1 MMGDYLDFYPDYKV
15 TREQE
20 KQEFLDIIQFKK
32 ENPERVTLLMGNH
45 LDHYCGI
52 SEDLARFSYDD
63 ALDYYNIINENK
75 DLFKIVHRVDNV
87 IYSHAGITTGWL
99 RFNNII
105 EDPNTIESDI
115 NKFKV
120 FNDSFVSDPGWSLGY
135 AKNPLGQISR
145 GRGGSYWDGSCEW
158 ASLEEMWDNSAFK
171 DSLIQIFAHTRLK
184 ETGSF
189 IHKDNFYMCDSRS
202 VFIWDG
208 SELKVYE

>member
-1 MMGDYLDFYPDYKV
+1 MNNETLIISDTHGLGFWRKVINTDLPVVMLGDYLDNYLDYKV

-75 DLFKIVHRVDNV
+75 ELFKVVHKVDNV

-99 RFNNII
+99 RFNNIT

-145 GRGGSYWDGSCEW
+145 GRGGSYWDGSCE
-158 ASLEEMWDNSAFK
+158 
-171 DSLIQIFAHTRLK
+171 
-184 ETGSF
+184 
-189 IHKDNFYMCDSRS
+189 
-202 VFIWDG
+202 
-208 SELKVYE
+208 